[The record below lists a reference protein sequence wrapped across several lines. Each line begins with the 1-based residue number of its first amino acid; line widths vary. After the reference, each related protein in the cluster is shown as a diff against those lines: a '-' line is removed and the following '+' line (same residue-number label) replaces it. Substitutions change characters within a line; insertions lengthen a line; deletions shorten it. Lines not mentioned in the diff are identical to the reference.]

1 MSSQSS
7 PSSSDKPV
15 RLMEAYQAPRGGNRT
30 VRRFLK
36 HRGAVMGAFLL
47 GFMLIYV
54 VLGSLLFTEADANYN
69 DTSRRLQPPSAEH
82 LMGTDNI
89 GRDVFARTVYGGQI
103 SLLIG
108 LMAVVVAVGIGTL
121 VGVVSGYFGGWI
133 DVLLMRLTEAM
144 LSIPTLLFLLLVSNI
159 FGGRVPQLQLLGR
172 TFSGSVV
179 VIIVII
185 GLTSWMSLSRIVR
198 SLVLS
203 LKETEFI
210 LAARALGASDLRI
223 IISHVMPNII
233 APVVVSAT
241 LGVGNAI
248 LSESYISFLGVG
260 VGAPTA
266 TWGNILE
273 GARQFFE
280 QAPWLWVFPGTL
292 ILMTVMGINFLGD
305 GLRDALDP
313 RSDKSV

>member
-1 MSSQSS
+1 
-7 PSSSDKPV
+7 
-15 RLMEAYQAPRGGNRT
+15 
-30 VRRFLK
+30 
-36 HRGAVMGAFLL
+36 
-47 GFMLIYV
+47 
-54 VLGSLLFTEADANYN
+54 
-69 DTSRRLQPPSAEH
+69 
-82 LMGTDNI
+82 
-89 GRDVFARTVYGGQI
+89 
-103 SLLIG
+103 
-108 LMAVVVAVGIGTL
+108 
-121 VGVVSGYFGGWI
+121 
-133 DVLLMRLTEAM
+133 
-144 LSIPTLLFLLLVSNI
+144 
-159 FGGRVPQLQLLGR
+159 
-172 TFSGSVV
+172 VV

-223 IISHVMPNII
+223 IVSHVMPNIV

-280 QAPWLWVFPGTL
+280 QAPWLWIFPGTL

>member
-1 MSSQSS
+1 MSTTHQ
-7 PSSSDKPV
+7 PI
-15 RLMEAYQAPRGGNRT
+15 RLSAQNEGTKRPNRALN
-30 VRRFLK
+30 RFLK
-36 HRGAVMGAFLL
+36 HKGAVAGAVLLVFIFL
-47 GFMLIYV
+47 YV
-54 VLGSLLFTEADANYN
+54 AVGSLIFSEADANFN
-69 DTSRRLQPPSAEH
+69 DTSKSLQAPSAEH

-89 GRDVFARTVYGGQI
+89 GRDIFARTVYGGQI

-108 LMAVVVAVGIGTL
+108 LLAVVVSVTIGAGVGIIT
-121 VGVVSGYFGGWI
+121 GYFGGWI
-133 DVLLMRLTEAM
+133 DALLMRLTEAM
-144 LSIPTLLFLLLVSNI
+144 LSIPTLLFLLLISNI
-159 FGGRVPQLQLLGR
+159 FGGRVPPINFLGR

-185 GLTSWMSLSRIVR
+185 GLTSWMGLARIVR

-210 LAARALGASDLRI
+210 IAARALGAPNRRI
-223 IISHVMPNII
+223 IFSHILPNIV
-233 APVVVSAT
+233 APVMVSAT

-248 LSESYISFLGVG
+248 LAESYISFLGVG

-280 QAPWLWVFPGTL
+280 RAPWLWVAPGAL
-292 ILMTVMGINFLGD
+292 ILLTVMGINFLGD

>member
-7 PSSSDKPV
+7 PSPSDKPV
-15 RLMEAYQAPRGGNRT
+15 RLLDARESPRGGNRAF
-30 VRRFLK
+30 RRFLK

-69 DTSRRLQPPSAEH
+69 DTRRRLQPPSTDH
-82 LMGTDNI
+82 VMGTDNI

-121 VGVVSGYFGGWI
+121 FGVLSGYFGGWI

-159 FGGRVPQLQLLGR
+159 FGGRVPQIQFFGR

-223 IISHVMPNII
+223 IVSHVMPNIV

-280 QAPWLWVFPGTL
+280 QAPWLWIFPGTL

>member
-1 MSSQSS
+1 MSAT
-7 PSSSDKPV
+7 DKPI
-15 RLMEAYQAPRGGNRT
+15 RLLGDSKDMGKGSNRAFK
-30 VRRFLK
+30 RFMK
-36 HRGAVMGAFLL
+36 HRGAVAGAFLL
-47 GFMLIYV
+47 GFIVIYV
-54 VLGSLLFTEADANYN
+54 VFGSLLFDEAYANFN
-69 DTSRRLQPPSAEH
+69 DTKQRLLPPSVEH
-82 LMGTDNI
+82 IMGTDNI
-89 GRDVFARTVYGGQI
+89 GRDIFARTVYGGQI

-108 LMAVVVAVGIGTL
+108 LMAVIVSVGIGVL
-121 VGVVSGYFGGWI
+121 VGVVTGYFGGWI
-133 DVLLMRLTEAM
+133 DVVLMRLTEAM
-144 LSIPTLLFLLLVSNI
+144 LSIPTLLFLLLISNI
-159 FGGRVPQLQLLGR
+159 FGGRVPQIQFIGR

-185 GLTSWMSLSRIVR
+185 GLTSWMGLARIVR

-210 LAARALGASDLRI
+210 LAARALGAPHHTI
-223 IISHVMPNII
+223 ILSHILPNIV

-280 QAPWLWVFPGTL
+280 QAPWLWLAPGML
-292 ILMTVMGINFLGD
+292 ILLTVMGINFLGD

>member
-1 MSSQSS
+1 MSA
-7 PSSSDKPV
+7 SDKPI
-15 RLMEAYQAPRGGNRT
+15 RLLGNSNDPNKSPNRALK
-30 VRRFLK
+30 RFLK
-36 HRGAVMGAFLL
+36 HRGAVAGAMML
-47 GFMLIYV
+47 GFMAVYV
-54 VLGSLLFTEADANYN
+54 ILGSILFDEAYANYN
-69 DTSRRLQPPSAEH
+69 DTKLRLLPPSAEH
-82 LMGTDNI
+82 IMGTDNI
-89 GRDVFARTVYGGQI
+89 GRDIFARTVYGGQI

-108 LMAVVVAVGIGTL
+108 ILAVVVSVGIGTL
-121 VGVVSGYFGGWI
+121 IGVVTGYFGGWI
-133 DVLLMRLTEAM
+133 DVVLMRLTEAM
-144 LSIPTLLFLLLVSNI
+144 LSIPTLLFLLMISKI
-159 FGGRVPQLQLLGR
+159 FGGKVPQIQFIGR

-179 VIIVII
+179 VIIIII
-185 GLTSWMSLSRIVR
+185 GLTSWMGLARIVR

-210 LAARALGASDLRI
+210 IAARALGAPHYRI
-223 IISHVMPNII
+223 ILSHILPNIL

-248 LSESYISFLGVG
+248 LAESYISFLGVG

-280 QAPWLWVFPGTL
+280 AAPWLWLAPGLL
-292 ILMTVMGINFLGD
+292 ILLTVMGINFLGD

-313 RSDKSV
+313 RSDKAV

>member
-1 MSSQSS
+1 MSA
-7 PSSSDKPV
+7 SDKPI
-15 RLMEAYQAPRGGNRT
+15 RLGATTDTGKSPNRALK
-30 VRRFLK
+30 RFLK
-36 HRGAVMGAFLL
+36 HRGAVFGAILL
-47 GFMLIYV
+47 GFVIIYV
-54 VLGSLLFTEADANYN
+54 VFGSLLFDEAYANYN
-69 DTSRRLQPPSAEH
+69 DTSRRLQAPSADH
-82 LMGTDNI
+82 IMGTDNI
-89 GRDVFARTVYGGQI
+89 GRDIFARTVYGGQI
-103 SLLIG
+103 SVLIG
-108 LMAVVVAVGIGTL
+108 VLAVTVSISIGVL
-121 VGVVSGYFGGWI
+121 VGVITGYFGGWI

-144 LSIPTLLFLLLVSNI
+144 LSIPTLLLLLLISNI
-159 FGGRVPQLQLLGR
+159 FGARVPQIQLIGR
-172 TFSGSVV
+172 TFSGSVI

-185 GLTSWMSLSRIVR
+185 GLTSWMGLARIVR

-210 LAARALGASDLRI
+210 LAARALGAPDYRI
-223 IISHVMPNII
+223 IFSHILPNII

-280 QAPWLWVFPGTL
+280 QAPWLWIAPGTL
-292 ILMTVMGINFLGD
+292 ILLTVMGINFLGD

>member
-1 MSSQSS
+1 MSA
-7 PSSSDKPV
+7 SDKPIS
-15 RLMEAYQAPRGGNRT
+15 LLGGTKDTTKRTNRALQ
-30 VRRFLK
+30 RFLK
-36 HRGAVMGAFLL
+36 HRGAVFGAILL
-47 GFMLIYV
+47 GFIVIYV
-54 VLGSLLFTEADANYN
+54 VFGSFLFDEAYANFN
-69 DTSRRLQPPSAEH
+69 DTKQRLLPPSVEH

-89 GRDVFARTVYGGQI
+89 GRDIFARTVYGGQI

-108 LMAVVVAVGIGTL
+108 LLAMVVSVGIGML
-121 VGVVSGYFGGWI
+121 IGVVTGYFGGWI
-133 DVLLMRLTEAM
+133 DVVLMRFTEAM

-159 FGGRVPQLQLLGR
+159 FGGKIPQIQLLGR

-179 VIIVII
+179 VIILII
-185 GLTSWMSLSRIVR
+185 GLTSWMSLARIVR

-210 LAARALGASDLRI
+210 LAARALGAPHYRI
-223 IISHVMPNII
+223 IASHVLPNIV
-233 APVVVSAT
+233 APLVVSAT

-280 QAPWLWVFPGTL
+280 QAPWLWLAPGLL
-292 ILMTVMGINFLGD
+292 ILITVMGINFLGD